1 MEGTGNAQIA
11 DVAAGEVWNQ
21 LKQDTDAQLV
31 DVRTRAEW
39 SFVGLPDL
47 SELGKRVL
55 TVEWQTYPE
64 GSVDPA
70 FLERLSGELGSVGA
84 EKTAQLFFIC
94 RSGARSR
101 LAAQATAQIWN
112 GRCWNVADGF
122 EGPLDASRHRGA
134 VAGWKSEGLPWV
146 QG

>member
-1 MEGTGNAQIA
+1 MEGAGNAQITN
-11 DVAAGEVWNQ
+11 VSVGEVWTQ
-21 LKQDTDAQLV
+21 LKTDKDAQLV

-64 GSVDPA
+64 GSIDPG
-70 FLERLSGELGSVGA
+70 FLERLSGELGSVNT

-94 RSGARSR
+94 RSGARS
-101 LAAQATAQIWN
+101 LMAAQAMAQIWN

-122 EGPLDASRHRGA
+122 EGPLNASRHRGG
-134 VAGWKSEGLPWV
+134 VAGWKAEGLPWV